1 MCPKWAFNSPVKAE
15 TFWFAC
21 LQIPL
26 IYCDK
31 CYYFWAIAWMT
42 WDVSRFLL
50 PFCIRFR
57 VVRMKEVSRFPFW
70 LGTSTPF
77 LSYLL
82 GWLLSGGILFH
93 CLNSH
98 WLRPMGCNSSID
110 LLVYYPF
117 FSWNPPLANFGNFL
131 FEVKNILLGFL
142 FDLTEGMSTNICN
155 FWCSYWL
162 HFCNKEC
169 LGWPK
174 PWICPRKF
182 GLTSSIGWI
191 FTNPGWS

>member
-1 MCPKWAFNSPVKAE
+1 M
-15 TFWFAC
+15 
-21 LQIPL
+21 I
-26 IYCDK
+26 
-31 CYYFWAIAWMT
+31 

-57 VVRMKEVSRFPFW
+57 VVRMKVVSRFPFW
-70 LGTSTPF
+70 LGSSTPF

-98 WLRPMGCNSSID
+98 WLRPMGCNLSID
-110 LLVYYPF
+110 LLVY
-117 FSWNPPLANFGNFL
+117 SLIFL
-131 FEVKNILLGFL
+131 ESSVGKLWQFL
-142 FDLTEGMSTNICN
+142 VWSEKYFTGVIIRLNWRHVYKYLQ
-155 FWCSYWL
+155 FLVFVYWL